1 MTSHDDSTIVI
12 DDEPA
17 PKKPL
22 AKRSSNVID
31 DEPDHVGAGT
41 SPKAAAK
48 KPRAKKVQA
57 TSIDE
62 LGWTIVPPS
71 LIHRYSA

>member
-1 MTSHDDSTIVI
+1 MASHDDSTIII
-12 DDEPA
+12 DDKPA
-17 PKKPL
+17 AKKPL

-31 DEPDHVGAGT
+31 DELNHADAGT
-41 SPKAAAK
+41 SPKATAK
-48 KPRAKKVQA
+48 KPRAKKVQG

-71 LIHRYSA
+71 LIHK